1 MEMMIEHDWKPVI
14 EKLKT
19 SRKALLTTHVNPDG
33 DGLGSEMAMYYYLRK
48 MDIEV
53 EIIND
58 SALPDEYS
66 FLDPQNIIRQYDRE
80 RDRGRLNQF
89 DLIFTLDIGGVA
101 RLGKLGEDLAS
112 LNIPTICI
120 DHHPENHI
128 SCSYKIVD
136 EKSPATACL
145 IFELINQLNPEVI
158 DTKIAEALYV
168 GLMTDTGSFR
178 FENTTAKAMETAAEF
193 IRLGVKPTEIFSNV
207 YENYTRQRMKLLGAT
222 LQKIQYEFDGK
233 LAWFTVL
240 GSDVQEAGATLDEV
254 GGFTDF
260 VRSIKGVEVAI
271 MFFEVRKNRVRV
283 NFRSQ
288 GRVIVN
294 EIARKFGGGGHF
306 FAAGISLNDTLE
318 EAVDKILPEVR
329 KAIRKLSLNQE

>member
-1 MEMMIEHDWKPVI
+1 MEHNWKPVI

-19 SRKALLTTHVNPDG
+19 SRKVLLTTHVNPDG
-33 DGLGSEMAMYYYLRK
+33 DGLSSEIAMYYCLRK

-66 FLDPQNIIRQYDRE
+66 FLDPENIIRQYDRE
-80 RDRGRLNQF
+80 KDRGRLNQF

-101 RLGKLGEDLAS
+101 RLGKLGEDLAL
-112 LNIPTICI
+112 LNISTICI

-145 IFELINQLNPEVI
+145 IYELMKQMNPEVI

-178 FENTTAKAMETAAEF
+178 FENTTAKAMEIAAEL
-193 IRLGVKPTEIFSNV
+193 IRLGAKPADIFSNV
-207 YENYTRQRMKLLGAT
+207 YENYTRQRMKLLGVV
-222 LQKIQYEFDGK
+222 LQKIQYEFEGK
-233 LAWFTVL
+233 LAWFKVL
-240 GSDVQEAGATLDEV
+240 GSDIQEAGATLDEV

-260 VRSIKGVEVAI
+260 VRSIKGVEVSI
-271 MFFEVRKNRVRV
+271 MFLEVRKNRVRV

-288 GRVIVN
+288 GKVIVN

-318 EAVDKILPEVR
+318 DAVDKVLPEVR
-329 KAIRKLSLNQE
+329 NAVRKLSL

>member
-1 MEMMIEHDWKPVI
+1 MIEHDWKPVI
-14 EKLKT
+14 EKLKA

-33 DGLGSEMAMYYYLRK
+33 DGLGSEMAMYYCLGK

-101 RLGKLGEDLAS
+101 RLGKLGEDLAL

-145 IFELINQLNPEVI
+145 IYELMKQMNPEVI

-178 FENTTAKAMETAAEF
+178 FENTTAKAMEIAAEL

-222 LQKIQYEFDGK
+222 LQKVQYEFEGK

-240 GSDVQEAGATLDEV
+240 GSDVREAGATLDEV

-271 MFFEVRKNRVRV
+271 MFLEVRKNRVRV

-288 GRVIVN
+288 GRVIIN

-329 KAIRKLSLNQE
+329 KAVRKLSLNQE